1 MMVSRS
7 RVLLAGHPVS
17 RFVGQMSRQAIVLMV
32 LALVATG
39 AIGGSLL
46 GLSTFAHGSCRST
59 DRTYRVSWGDN
70 LSSIA
75 ARYGTSYQSIA
86 RYNGISN
93 PNYIYVSELL
103 CISTGRASTG
113 GGGGNGYT
121 GGIPVASQNY
131 YVGVAQQDA
140 YNAGI
145 PANLFVRQIYAESGF
160 RPNAYSYAGAIG
172 IAQFEPGTA
181 ASLGINPYNPIQSL
195 WGAAHLMASYYHQYG
210 GYAMALAAY
219 NAGPGAVNY
228 AIRGCG
234 GYWTYCLPA
243 ETQSYIRI
251 IMY

>member
-1 MMVSRS
+1 
-7 RVLLAGHPVS
+7 
-17 RFVGQMSRQAIVLMV
+17 MV

-59 DRTYRVSWGDN
+59 DRTYRVGWGDN

-75 ARYGTSYQSIA
+75 GRYGTSYWTIA

-93 PNYIYVSELL
+93 PNYIYVAELL
-103 CISTGRASTG
+103 CIPSGRSTPVG
-113 GGGGNGYT
+113 GGGGGYT

-131 YVGVAQQDA
+131 YVGLAQQDA
-140 YNAGI
+140 YNTGI

-160 RPNAYSYAGAIG
+160 RTNAYSGAGAIG
-172 IAQFEPGTA
+172 IAQFMPGTA
-181 ASLGINPYNPIQSL
+181 ASLGINPYNPVQSL
-195 WGAAHLMASYYHQYG
+195 WGASRLMSSYYHQYG
-210 GYAMALAAY
+210 SYAMALAAY
-219 NAGPGAVNY
+219 NAGPGTVNY

-234 GYWTYCLPA
+234 GYWTYCLPS
-243 ETQSYIRI
+243 ETQNYIRI